1 MSLAL
6 PAELQTLLD
15 NGLAV
20 IRDPGVWWEVGVL
33 VLAAAGALLVHRTLS
48 QSLAAR
54 AQDGAEYTVRHL
66 ALKTLQRILFP
77 ISMLLGVL
85 AGRAL
90 LQHQGNSAHLLNL
103 AVPLLTSLATI
114 RIFIYFLRKAFRP
127 GPLVKA

>member
-6 PAELQTLLD
+6 PVEFQTLLD
-15 NGLAV
+15 DGFAL
-20 IRDPGVWWEVGVL
+20 IGDPGFWWEIGVL

-54 AQDGAEYTVRHL
+54 SEQSAEYTVRHL

-90 LQHQGNSAHLLNL
+90 LLHHGYSVNLLNL
-103 AVPLLTSLATI
+103 AVPLLVSLATI
-114 RIFIYFLRKAFRP
+114 RILI
-127 GPLVKA
+127 